1 MKKMGKVAR
10 PIPMTYLNADPK
22 LPNDSVP
29 PEPRDHRK
37 DSMGKEVISS
47 MRDRIFLS
55 PFQAYPNI
63 T

>member
-1 MKKMGKVAR
+1 MAR
-10 PIPMTYLNADPK
+10 PVPMTDLNADPK

-29 PEPRDHRK
+29 PERRDHRK

-47 MRDRIFLS
+47 MRDRRFLS
-55 PFQAYPNI
+55 PLQAYPNI